1 MESASEQQPFIYY
14 LLYFYE
20 HSQWT
25 KKALPE
31 YEKNES
37 ETLIGSSRVI
47 YRAILLDLSRHTD
60 ALGNLIKMQ
69 LPGPALSGCGSGEGG
84 ESPCGKSLQV
94 SLGQGVPPG
103 KALRNNRSEGEADPG
118 KRTYRTPGQGPGTA
132 LQPVVSCQG
141 PFSALPGIWSP
152 TTKVSTHTPPWVLSC
167 HPLKGTWPEQ
177 GLELIIGFHFT
188 MCLSFFFFFFF

>member
-69 LPGPALSGCGSGEGG
+69 PPGPALSGCGSGEGG

-103 KALRNNRSEGEADPG
+103 KALRNTGQRERQTQVKGHTGPRDKAQAQPSSRWFPARGPSLPFQASGLPPPRSPPVPRPG
-118 KRTYRTPGQGPGTA
+118 CYHVTP
-132 LQPVVSCQG
+132 
-141 PFSALPGIWSP
+141 
-152 TTKVSTHTPPWVLSC
+152 
-167 HPLKGTWPEQ
+167 
-177 GLELIIGFHFT
+177 
-188 MCLSFFFFFFF
+188 